1 MKAAVMIVVVLGMS
15 AGPALAQAP
24 PSMPEEV
31 MRARQE
37 LQVMERAL
45 EVAVQ
50 HGIRAMFE
58 RMPTF
63 SPNLLLVGGPIQA
76 RGFRLDGYGLFFDL
90 EVPVVRRSIAW
101 SLQTLGPVELNF
113 AAALEEFRRQVEAL
127 HDMPTRASL
136 EQALERLETR
146 VIQPVGGGTGLGAA
160 GARASVPPSDD
171 VQPPPAA
178 PARRPLDLVEVYG
191 QELKAALLDAMLR
204 HSGALPIGDEEWLT
218 VAFRDEPSWFTPADV
233 TELTTITLRV
243 RGSDLRALR
252 EGRLSFEDAR
262 ARIETRAF

>member
-1 MKAAVMIVVVLGMS
+1 MKAAVTIVVVLGIS

-50 HGIRAMFE
+50 HGIRAMSE
-58 RMPTF
+58 SMPTL
-63 SPNLLLVGGPIQA
+63 SPNLVLVGGPIQA

-90 EVPVVRRSIAW
+90 EVPAVRRSIAW
-101 SLQTLGPVELNF
+101 SLQTLGPAELNF
-113 AAALEEFRRQVEAL
+113 AAALEEFRRQVEEL
-127 HDMPTRASL
+127 RDMPTRASL

-146 VIQPVGGGTGLGAA
+146 VIQPVGVGAA
-160 GARASVPPSDD
+160 GARTPVPPSDD
-171 VQPPPAA
+171 IQPPPAA
-178 PARRPLDLVEVYG
+178 PARRPVDLVAVYG
-191 QELKAALLDAMLR
+191 QELKAAVLDAMLR
-204 HSGALPIGDEEWLT
+204 HSGALPIGDEDWLT

-262 ARIETRAF
+262 ARVETREF